1 MKRNV
6 KREAAGKRHG
16 FGNFEQCYH
25 PRSRCFENDDT
36 KNSQDNTPDDI
47 LPIAPKKQTR
57 KERSKASPTSDKSSK
72 QQKHSLWRNWNE
84 ASRTRQVELVF
95 LGLVAIGG
103 VGYLVAYICISI
115 WQGRQAKTIAQM
127 EHAPLVIHPRPPQ
140 LLMPFTCD
148 TKKNSLTTGNMQSF
162 VRNIGNATAE
172 GVNPFFGMQKIIPEK
187 KRRNAL
193 SRMPGAK
200 SVMVLTGY
208 L

>member
-1 MKRNV
+1 M
-6 KREAAGKRHG
+6 
-16 FGNFEQCYH
+16 
-25 PRSRCFENDDT
+25 ENDDT

-57 KERSKASPTSDKSSK
+57 KERSKATPTSDKSSK